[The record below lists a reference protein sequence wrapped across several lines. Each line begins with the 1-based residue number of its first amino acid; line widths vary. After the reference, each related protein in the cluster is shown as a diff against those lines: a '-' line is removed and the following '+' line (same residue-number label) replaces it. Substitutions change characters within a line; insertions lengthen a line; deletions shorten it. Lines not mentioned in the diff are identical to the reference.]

1 MPIPANPQLPMT
13 NSNSLLTTIINNTP
27 STLSVVISVP
37 DSTQIISLSSATLGP
52 AGSNQSQ
59 VTVMTQY
66 NDDNSLNVSL
76 WDPNYSESASV
87 ASFVSHQKDQ
97 DSIVGKGTEPWVDTV
112 NYVGGYVLLGN
123 PAIQL
128 GRISVT
134 VSKS

>member
-27 STLSVVISVP
+27 NTLSVVISVP
-37 DSTQIISLSSATLGP
+37 DSTQIISLTSATLGP
-52 AGSNQSQ
+52 AGSQQSQ

-66 NDDNSLNVSL
+66 NDDNTLNVSI

-97 DSIVGKGTEPWVDTV
+97 DSILGKGTEPWIDTV
-112 NYVGGYVLLGN
+112 NYIGGYILSSDMPPQPGKLSMTV
-123 PAIQL
+123 
-128 GRISVT
+128 GRT
-134 VSKS
+134 